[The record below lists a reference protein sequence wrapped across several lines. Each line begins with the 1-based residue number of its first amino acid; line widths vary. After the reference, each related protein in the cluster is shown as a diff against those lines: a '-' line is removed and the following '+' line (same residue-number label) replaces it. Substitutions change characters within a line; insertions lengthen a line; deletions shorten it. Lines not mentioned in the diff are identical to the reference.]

1 MQLKFLHLSE
11 NLKFST
17 KTIFLFALLLLMT
30 RNYGQQQ
37 TKMFVV
43 LDEIHHVLKVK
54 QTIQFTNNST
64 VSLSKLVL
72 NDWNHA
78 YSNKYSPLG
87 KRFSDE
93 YVRNFHLAPDS
104 ERGSTTITKI
114 LINDSL
120 TNWNRANNHLDIIE
134 IALENTLQP
143 SESIKI
149 NIEYELKIPNSK
161 FTRFGYS
168 DGKYLLNN
176 CFLSLSRLSNDG
188 QFVYYSN
195 ENLEDMANAIYTN
208 IDINFV
214 IPTNYEITNNLD
226 LVSQIESDTTK
237 TISFRA
243 NNSSQIILAI
253 EKENSYESFKND
265 QIEVQTNL
273 NDTKLNGI
281 QKAIIIDKIVHYVSD
296 NLGKIPAKK
305 IIVSQVDYERNPFY
319 GLNQL
324 PSILS
329 PFPNEFLYEIKFLKA
344 YLHNYL
350 KTSLKIDVR
359 KDAYIFDATQVY
371 IMMKYIEENHPDMK
385 LIGNLGTFK
394 LLKSYFLAN
403 ASFNEQYNYL
413 WLLMARKNLDQSI
426 GDSKETLIKFNE
438 QIAGKYKAGL
448 SFKYLNNYL
457 KDNSVEKSIKE
468 FITLNENKQTD
479 TNDFQAILKKNAS
492 QNIDWFFPNL
502 IYSNKLIDY
511 SFSKSKKTKD
521 NIAVTIQNNSKIT
534 APITVSGLKNNQIVF
549 RKWFPNIATDTT
561 LVFPKKYLDKL
572 ILNDSNT
579 IPEYNKKN
587 NYKSLRSLFLLNRPI
602 KFNLIRDLEDARYN
616 QIFYT
621 PEIGYNLY
629 DGIIISV
636 ELKNRTLLDKPF
648 IFSLSPSY
656 STATKSLTG
665 FMSCYFNQQRR
676 DSKLYNIGY
685 GLSSSYYHY
694 IQNASYLKINA
705 SVSLSFRDLN
715 LRSNK
720 RQNLSFRQ
728 VFVNKE
734 SAPLISSNDQSP
746 LQYTAYDGGY
756 SYQNSEMSNSL
767 GFGGG
772 FSFSK
777 NFGKA
782 TAGISYRKLFENN
795 YQIGLR
801 LFAGTF
807 FYNKDINTNA
817 FGLDRPKDILF
828 DYSFYGR
835 SESTGFF
842 SQQIIIAEGGFKSK
856 LQNPYAN
863 KWMTTLNVTSSVW
876 HWIELY
882 GDVGFYQSKSKN
894 IQFGYDS
901 GLHLDLVPNY
911 FELFLPIY
919 STNGFELGQK
929 NYHQKIRF
937 IFTISPKTLTKLF
950 TRKWF

>member
-1 MQLKFLHLSE
+1 MQFKIIPLTE

-17 KTIFLFALLLLMT
+17 KTIILFAFLLLIT
-30 RNYGQQQ
+30 KNYGQQQ
-37 TKMFVV
+37 TKMIVV
-43 LDEIHHVLKVK
+43 LDEIYHSLTVK
-54 QTIQFTNNST
+54 QTIQFTNNSNI
-64 VSLSKLVL
+64 SLSKLVL

-104 ERGSTTITKI
+104 ERGNTTITKM
-114 LINDSL
+114 LVNDSL

-134 IALENTLQP
+134 IVLKNSLEPL
-143 SESIKI
+143 ESIKI
-149 NIEYELKIPNSK
+149 NIEYTLKIPNSK
-161 FTRFGYS
+161 FTRFGYE

-188 QFVYYSN
+188 QFIYYSN
-195 ENLEDMANAIYTN
+195 ENLEDIANATYTN
-208 IDINFV
+208 INIDFV
-214 IPTNYEITNNLD
+214 IPKNHEITCNLD
-226 LVSQIESDTTK
+226 LITQIESDATK
-237 TISFRA
+237 TISFS
-243 NNSSQIILAI
+243 NKNSSQIQLAI

-265 QIEVQTNL
+265 KIEVQTNL
-273 NDTKLNGI
+273 YDTRLNGI
-281 QKAIIIDKIVHYVSD
+281 QKAIIIDKIVNYVSD

-350 KTSLKIDVR
+350 KSSLKIDVR
-359 KDAYIFDATQVY
+359 KDSYIFDATQVY

-385 LIGNLGTFK
+385 LIGNLATFK
-394 LLKSYFLAN
+394 LMKSYFLAN

-413 WLLMARKNLDQSI
+413 FLLMARKNLDQSI

-457 KDNSVEKSIKE
+457 NDNSVEKSFKE

-492 QNIDWFFPNL
+492 QNIDWFFDNL
-502 IYSNKLIDY
+502 IYSNKPIDY
-511 SFSKSKKTKD
+511 SFSKSKKTKE
-521 NIAVTIQNNSKIT
+521 NITVTIQNNSKIT
-534 APITVSGLKNNQIVF
+534 VPITVSGIKNKHVIF
-549 RKWFPNIATDTT
+549 RKWFPNISTDTT
-561 LVFPKKYLDKL
+561 LVFPKNYLDKL
-572 ILNDSNT
+572 ILNDSNN
-579 IPEYNKKN
+579 IPEFSKKN
-587 NYKSLRSLFLLNRPI
+587 NYKSLRGLFSLNRPI
-602 KFNLIRDLEDARYN
+602 KFNLLRDLEDSRYN

-629 DGIIISV
+629 DGAIISLTL
-636 ELKNRTLLDKPF
+636 ENRTLLDKPF
-648 IFSLSPSY
+648 IYSLSPSY
-656 STATKSLTG
+656 SSATRSMTG
-665 FMSCYFNQQRR
+665 SMSYYFNQQRR

-694 IQNASYLKINA
+694 IQNAAYLKVNS
-705 SVSLSFRDLN
+705 SVSLSFRDLD

-720 RQNLSFRQ
+720 RQNISFR
-728 VFVNKE
+728 VAYVNKE
-734 SAPLISSNDQSP
+734 SSPLNNSNNQSP
-746 LQYTAYDGGY
+746 LKFAAYDGSY
-756 SYQNSEMSNSL
+756 SYQNSEMSSGL

-807 FYNKDINTNA
+807 FYNKDINSNA
-817 FGLDRPKDILF
+817 FGLDRPKDVLL
-828 DYSFYGR
+828 DYNFYGR

-882 GDVGFYQSKSKN
+882 ADAGFYQSKSQNVK
-894 IQFGYDS
+894 FGYDS

-919 STNGFELGQK
+919 STNGFEMGQK
-929 NYHQKIRF
+929 NYQEKIRF
-937 IFTISPKTLTKLF
+937 IITISPKTLTKLF